1 MSINKILVVD
11 DSKVDLATLE
21 EIVSEVAS
29 TVITATNGAEA
40 VEKAK
45 TEKPELIFMDVLMQP
60 MDGYQAC
67 REIRHNDSTK
77 NIPIVFVTGK
87 GQKADRMWAKMQGGD
102 GFVQK
107 PFTSN
112 DIIEQINN
120 IFKQ

>member
-11 DSKVDLATLE
+11 DSKVDLANIE
-21 EIVSEVAS
+21 KIVSEVAS
-29 TVITATNGAEA
+29 TVITATDGAEA

-45 TEKPELIFMDVLMQP
+45 TEKPDLIFLDVVMQP

-67 REIRHNDSTK
+67 REIRNNDSTK

-87 GQKADRMWAKMQGGD
+87 GEKADRMWAKMQGGE

-107 PFTSN
+107 PFTSEE
-112 DIIEQINN
+112 ILEQIN
-120 IFKQ
+120 KLS